1 MIQHTFGLLFKPG
14 QQWQTI
20 AGLSSK
26 SQHILVL
33 YPFIFALLPATAWY
47 WGTSQ
52 VGWTVGAYGETIK
65 LTPASALQ
73 VNILFYGAMVGAVCA
88 IGYFIHWMSSTYGAA
103 HSSIAK
109 GIMIAGL
116 TATPLF
122 VTGLVG
128 FYPVL
133 WIDLLIGVIAVSW
146 AVYLSAGFCFPAPFW
161 PFLWSSW
168 SASWSCRCWPGTTAP
183 PRRLPMAESAQG
195 LSCAQRAQ
203 AQALKPL
210 TARATQEHTGI

>member
-73 VNILFYGAMVGAVCA
+73 VNILFYAAMVGAVCA

-122 VTGLVG
+122 ITGLVG

-146 AVYLSAGFCFPAPFW
+146 AVYLMYLGIPIVMEIPPERGFLFSSAILAISLVVLVCIMVVSVLAWDYGAAPAFTD
-161 PFLWSSW
+161 
-168 SASWSCRCWPGTTAP
+168 G
-183 PRRLPMAESAQG
+183 
-195 LSCAQRAQ
+195 
-203 AQALKPL
+203 
-210 TARATQEHTGI
+210 